1 MGVSRVKW
9 GSCFRPESSYWMA
22 GSSKLHQN
30 SVFVQNLVTCFV
42 FQTAFQSDLL
52 VQSYCPG
59 AIQPQCFS
67 SFIPLHLEPC
77 SSRTEDSIPLN
88 LWSNWGQPYMK
99 DFLSP
104 SDFLGSKMIPKMMIF
119 FSKTTSLSQKWWFFL
134 HKNSPAMLPFGPGGA
149 GYLSKF
155 LIQVILNQICTSG
168 STTRHPRSEH
178 RNLGFFEES
187 VQGWCSNVE
196 ILI

>member
-77 SSRTEDSIPLN
+77 SSRTEDWIPLN

-134 HKNSPAMLPFGPGGA
+134 HTKIPRQCCHLAQVVRDISRNFWSKSSSTRSARVVPQQDIQGPNIGTLDSSRKVFKVDAAMLK
-149 GYLSKF
+149 Y
-155 LIQVILNQICTSG
+155 
-168 STTRHPRSEH
+168 
-178 RNLGFFEES
+178 
-187 VQGWCSNVE
+187 
-196 ILI
+196 